1 MKNRIKEF
9 TLKWMGGWSGYVYLI
24 IWGVLV
30 FLCISYLA
38 NLLALKS
45 GAASTP
51 LDLVFFKLIGVG
63 YVKIAAA
70 MLGAK
75 LFIDLIFPTI
85 GGYLKN
91 IFSYDFPQLET
102 KWKVTIALSF
112 YSLVLFLLVTLFA

>member
-1 MKNRIKEF
+1 MKIKEL
-9 TLKWMGGWSGYVYLI
+9 TLKWMSGWSGYAYLI
-24 IWGVLV
+24 IWGVVV
-30 FLCISYLA
+30 FVGISYLA

-75 LFIDLIFPTI
+75 LFIDLIFPAI
-85 GGYLKN
+85 GGYLKG
-91 IFSYDFPQLET
+91 IFAYDLLHLET

-112 YSLVLFLLVTLFA
+112 YSLVLFLLVTLFK